1 MSSHHFVK
9 EDQEPALIISD
20 PTTVSFEKIQE
31 LLEWSPTVIVTE
43 SALQM
48 VLSWGIKIDVAVV
61 SASSLERWKKSLH
74 EQGPL
79 KLLSYS
85 GEEPLT
91 TAFYFLLAAKQHST
105 NLVASW
111 NKDLPSLITPIQ
123 DRLSIVVMTGPI
135 RWSFVPSGKF
145 EKWLPVNSLVEV
157 FSLGGVNEKLHTP
170 QEGIFKF
177 ERSSPFWIGTEW

>member
-20 PTTVSFEKIQE
+20 ATAVPFEKIQE
-31 LLEWSPTVIVTE
+31 LLEWSPTVIVIE
-43 SALQM
+43 PALRM

-61 SASSLERWKKSLH
+61 STSSLEHRKKLLH

-85 GEEPLT
+85 EEEPIT
-91 TAFYFLLAAKQHST
+91 TAFYFLLAAKQRST
-105 NLVASW
+105 YLAASW
-111 NKDLPSLITPIQ
+111 DKDLSSLITPFQ
-123 DRLSIVVMTGPI
+123 DRLSVLVMAGSI
-135 RWSFVPSGKF
+135 RWSFIPSGKF
-145 EKWLPVNSLVEV
+145 EKWMPVNSPVEI
-157 FSLGGVNEKLHTP
+157 FSLVGANEKLCTP
-170 QEGIFKF
+170 EEGIFTL